1 MVIIKWINVV
11 VFIALNFYLVMM
23 FLTWV
28 DDKIDGSDS
37 FYDWT
42 KKNIPWI
49 DITVFFINKLNA
61 KFFVYFCDILRAGYS
76 FF

>member
-42 KKNIPWI
+42 KK
-49 DITVFFINKLNA
+49 DFIIGVLI
-61 KFFVYFCDILRAGYS
+61 YILSLILYLVL
-76 FF
+76 